1 MAALVIAEKPSVGRD
16 IARVLGCSQKG
27 DGFLAGKDYVVS
39 WAIGH
44 LVAPMEPDE
53 IRPEWKKWR
62 RDQLPMLPDEIPLKV
77 LPKTRAQFECL
88 KKLISDPN
96 TDRVICAT
104 DSGRE
109 GELIFRRIYLMAR
122 GKKPVDRLW
131 ISSMT
136 DAAIR
141 EGFAQLKSDSAY
153 DALYTS
159 ALCRAN
165 ADWLVGMNASR
176 AFSLRYDAHLSVGR
190 VQTPTLMLLVQRDRE
205 IRAFV
210 PQDYWEVKAGFGDYD
225 GLWFD
230 PIKNESRIP
239 TKEKADEIKKAAS
252 GKIAVVEE
260 VSRETKRTAP
270 PRLFDLTTLQR
281 ECNRLFRLS
290 AAKTLEIAQALYER
304 GKLITYPR
312 TDSRYLP
319 HDMIPKIRQALG
331 GMDGELAPLAKG
343 ILEKGMPTPPRIYDD
358 SKVSDHHAIVPTGKK
373 PAASLTDLERKVY
386 DLIRRRL
393 VSAHMGDYIYE
404 SAKAITN
411 AGGEKFKSTGVRCVE
426 RGWREAEPESRKE
439 ADLPLLKVGDER
451 KVESVKIARQ
461 QTKPPEKLTDASLLG
476 LMENAGKNLED
487 ESLRESMKDSGLG
500 TPATRAAII
509 ERLIE
514 MGYARR
520 SGKALESTPKGEK
533 LICAVPPEISSA
545 ETTGKWERALSRM
558 ARSSEEAPLR
568 AQKFMESIRR
578 YSAFLVESAD
588 RAPGVVFEKEAPKS
602 RRAPARAAVRVTPGA
617 PTKKEKKG

>member
-1 MAALVIAEKPSVGRD
+1 MASLIIAEKPSVGRD
-16 IARVLGCSQKG
+16 IARVLGAREQGEGYLSGQG
-27 DGFLAGKDYVVS
+27 YVVS

-62 RDQLPMLPDEIPLKV
+62 RDQLPMLPDDIPLKV
-77 LPKTRAQFECL
+77 LPATRSQFNVL
-88 KKLISDPN
+88 KNLISSPD

-109 GELIFRRIYLMAR
+109 GELIFRRIYQMAR
-122 GKKPVDRLW
+122 GQKPVDRLW

-136 DAAIR
+136 DQAIK
-141 EGFAQLKSDSAY
+141 EGFSQLKSDSEY

-190 VQTPTLMLLVQRDRE
+190 VQTPTLMLLVERDRA

-210 PQDYWEVKAGFGDYD
+210 PEDYWEVKADFGDYE

-230 PIKNESRIP
+230 PEKNDSRIP
-239 TKEKADEIKKAAS
+239 TEEKAHAIVSQVKGRTGTVRE
-252 GKIAVVEE
+252 VTREE
-260 VSRETKRTAP
+260 KRVAP

-304 GKLITYPR
+304 HKLITYPR
-312 TDSRYLP
+312 TDSRCLP
-319 HDMIPKIRQALG
+319 HDMVSKMKTCLSSLEG
-331 GMDGELAPLAKG
+331 DLAPLAREVLG
-343 ILEKGMPTPPRIYDD
+343 RGLPTPARIYDD
-358 SKVSDHHAIVPTGKK
+358 AKISDHHAIVPTGRRA
-373 PAASLTDLERKVY
+373 PALTDMEKKVY
-386 DLIRRRL
+386 DLICRRTL
-393 VSAHMGDYIYE
+393 SAHMTDYIYE
-404 SAKAITN
+404 SAKAVT
-411 AGGEKFKSTGVRCVE
+411 EVE
-426 RGWREAEPESRKE
+426 GHMFRSSGTRSVDKGWRRAEPESRKE
-439 ADLPLLKVGDER
+439 AGDLPALEAGDKR
-451 KVESVKIARQ
+451 KVSSVKSVKM

-476 LMENAGKNLED
+476 LMENAGKNLTD

-500 TPATRAAII
+500 TPATRASII

-520 SGKALESTPKGEK
+520 SGKAIESTPKGDK
-533 LICAVPPEISSA
+533 LISAVPREISSP

-558 ARSSEEAPLR
+558 AHSQDPAIR
-568 AQKFMESIRR
+568 AQKFMDSIRR

-588 RAPGVVFEKEAPKS
+588 RAPGVVFEREAPKARPAP
-602 RRAPARAAVRVTPGA
+602 RRAP
-617 PTKKEKKG
+617 KKEK

>member
-1 MAALVIAEKPSVGRD
+1 MASLIIAEKPSVGRD
-16 IARVLGCSQKG
+16 IARVLGCTSRG
-27 DGFLAGKDYVVS
+27 EGFLSGKGYVVS

-62 RDQLPMLPDEIPLKV
+62 REQLPMLPDDIPLKV
-77 LPKTRAQFECL
+77 LPNTRSQFNIL
-88 KKLISDPN
+88 KKLISAPD

-109 GELIFRRIYLMAR
+109 GELIFRRIYQMAK

-136 DAAIR
+136 DQAIR
-141 EGFAQLKSDSAY
+141 EGFAHLESDHEY

-190 VQTPTLMLLVQRDRE
+190 VQTPTLMLLVERDRA
-205 IRAFV
+205 IRSFV
-210 PQDYWEVKAGFGDYD
+210 PEDYWEVRADFGDYD

-230 PIKNESRIP
+230 PEKNESRIP
-239 TKEKADEIKKAAS
+239 TAEKAKEIVKAVSGKTAVVKEVTREIKR
-252 GKIAVVEE
+252 
-260 VSRETKRTAP
+260 VSP

-281 ECNRLFRLS
+281 ECNRLFRMS
-290 AAKTLEIAQALYER
+290 AAKTLEIAQALYEKH
-304 GKLITYPR
+304 KLITYPR

-319 HDMIPKIRQALG
+319 HDMVPKIKKSLEVMEG
-331 GMDGELAPLAKG
+331 DLAPLARELLQKG
-343 ILEKGMPTPPRIYDD
+343 VPSPGRVYDD
-358 SKVSDHHAIVPTGKK
+358 GKLSDHHAIVPTGRKVSGLSEAEK
-373 PAASLTDLERKVY
+373 KVY
-386 DLIRRRL
+386 DLICRRTL
-393 VSAHMGDYIYE
+393 SAHMSDYVYE
-404 SAKAITN
+404 SAKAVTE
-411 AGGEKFKSTGVRCVE
+411 AGGQRFKSSGSRAVDK
-426 RGWREAEPESRKE
+426 GWRRAEPESRKE
-439 ADLPLLKVGDER
+439 ADLPELKVGDRR
-451 KVESVKIARQ
+451 KVQSVKSSKQ

-476 LMENAGKNLED
+476 LMENAGKNLTD

-520 SGKALESTPKGEK
+520 SGKALESTPKGDR
-533 LICAVPPEISSA
+533 LISAVPREISSP
-545 ETTGKWERALSRM
+545 ETTGKWERALANM
-558 ARSSEEAPLR
+558 AKSPEPALK
-568 AQKFMESIRR
+568 AQKFMDSIRR

-588 RAPGVVFEKEAPKS
+588 RAPAVEFEREAVKARTPA
-602 RRAPARAAVRVTPGA
+602 RRAPV
-617 PTKKEKKG
+617 KEKKSQ

>member
-1 MAALVIAEKPSVGRD
+1 MASLIIAEKPSVGRD
-16 IARVLGCSQKG
+16 IARVLGCTSRG
-27 DGFLAGKDYVVS
+27 EGFLSGKGYVVS

-62 RDQLPMLPDEIPLKV
+62 REQLPMLPDDIPLKV
-77 LPKTRAQFECL
+77 LPNTRSQFNIL
-88 KKLISDPN
+88 KKLISAPD

-109 GELIFRRIYLMAR
+109 GELIFRRIYQMAK

-136 DAAIR
+136 DQAIR
-141 EGFAQLKSDSAY
+141 EGFAHLKSDHEY

-190 VQTPTLMLLVQRDRE
+190 VQTPTLMLLVERDRA
-205 IRAFV
+205 IRSFV
-210 PQDYWEVKAGFGDYD
+210 PEDYWEVRADFGDYD

-230 PIKNESRIP
+230 PEKNESRIP
-239 TKEKADEIKKAAS
+239 TAEKAKEIVKAVSGKTAVVKEVTREIKR
-252 GKIAVVEE
+252 
-260 VSRETKRTAP
+260 VSP

-281 ECNRLFRLS
+281 ECNRLFRMS
-290 AAKTLEIAQALYER
+290 AAKTLEIAQALYEKH
-304 GKLITYPR
+304 KLITYPR

-319 HDMIPKIRQALG
+319 HDMVPKIKKSLEVMEG
-331 GMDGELAPLAKG
+331 DLAPLARELLQKG
-343 ILEKGMPTPPRIYDD
+343 VPSPGRVYDD
-358 SKVSDHHAIVPTGKK
+358 GKLSDHHAIVPTGRKVSGLSEAEK
-373 PAASLTDLERKVY
+373 KVY
-386 DLIRRRL
+386 DLICRRTL
-393 VSAHMGDYIYE
+393 SAHMSDYVYE
-404 SAKAITN
+404 SAKAVTE
-411 AGGEKFKSTGVRCVE
+411 AGGQRFKSSGSRAVDK
-426 RGWREAEPESRKE
+426 GWRRAEPESRKE
-439 ADLPLLKVGDER
+439 ADLPELKVGDRR
-451 KVESVKIARQ
+451 KVQSVKSSKQ

-476 LMENAGKNLED
+476 LMENAGKNLTD

-520 SGKALESTPKGEK
+520 SGKALESTPKGDR
-533 LICAVPPEISSA
+533 LISAVPREISSP
-545 ETTGKWERALSRM
+545 ETTGKWERALANM
-558 ARSSEEAPLR
+558 AKSPEPALK
-568 AQKFMESIRR
+568 AQKFMDSIRR

-588 RAPGVVFEKEAPKS
+588 RAPAVEFEREAVKARMPA
-602 RRAPARAAVRVTPGA
+602 RRAPV
-617 PTKKEKKG
+617 KEKKSQ

>member
-1 MAALVIAEKPSVGRD
+1 MASLIIAEKPSVGRD
-16 IARVLGCSQKG
+16 IARVLGCTSRG
-27 DGFLAGKDYVVS
+27 EGFLSGKGYVVS

-62 RDQLPMLPDEIPLKV
+62 REQLPMLPDDIPLKV
-77 LPKTRAQFECL
+77 LPNTRSQFNIL
-88 KKLISDPN
+88 KKLISAPD

-109 GELIFRRIYLMAR
+109 GELIFRRIYQMAK

-136 DAAIR
+136 DQAIR
-141 EGFAQLKSDSAY
+141 EGFAHLKSDHEY

-190 VQTPTLMLLVQRDRE
+190 VQTPTLMLLVERDRA
-205 IRAFV
+205 IRSFV
-210 PQDYWEVKAGFGDYD
+210 PEDYWEVRADFGDYD

-230 PIKNESRIP
+230 PEKNESRIP
-239 TKEKADEIKKAAS
+239 TAEKAKEIVKAVSGKTAVVKEVTREIKR
-252 GKIAVVEE
+252 
-260 VSRETKRTAP
+260 VSP

-281 ECNRLFRLS
+281 ECNRLFRMS
-290 AAKTLEIAQALYER
+290 AAKTLEIAQALYEKH
-304 GKLITYPR
+304 KLITYPR

-319 HDMIPKIRQALG
+319 HDMVPKIKKSLEV
-331 GMDGELAPLAKG
+331 MDGDLAPLARELLQKG
-343 ILEKGMPTPPRIYDD
+343 VPSPGRVYDD
-358 SKVSDHHAIVPTGKK
+358 GKLSDHHAIVPTGRKVSGLSEAEK
-373 PAASLTDLERKVY
+373 KVY
-386 DLIRRRL
+386 DLICRRTL
-393 VSAHMGDYIYE
+393 SAHMSDYVYE
-404 SAKAITN
+404 SAKAVTE
-411 AGGEKFKSTGVRCVE
+411 AGGQRFKSSGSRAVDK
-426 RGWREAEPESRKE
+426 GWRRAEPESRKE
-439 ADLPLLKVGDER
+439 ADLPELKVGDRR
-451 KVESVKIARQ
+451 KVQSVKSSKQ

-476 LMENAGKNLED
+476 LMENAGKNLTD

-520 SGKALESTPKGEK
+520 SGKALESTPKGDR
-533 LICAVPPEISSA
+533 LISAVPREISSP
-545 ETTGKWERALSRM
+545 ETTGKWERALANM
-558 ARSSEEAPLR
+558 AKSPEPALK
-568 AQKFMESIRR
+568 AQKFMDSIRR

-588 RAPGVVFEKEAPKS
+588 RAPAVEFEREAVKARTPA
-602 RRAPARAAVRVTPGA
+602 RRAPV
-617 PTKKEKKG
+617 KEKKSQ